1 MNFLADEC
9 CDALLVAGLR
19 RDGHDVL
26 CVVESAPGIDD
37 ETVLKMASDQDRIL
51 LTEDK
56 EFGELVVRLGYPAYS
71 IVLLRMNPA
80 DNDAKLSR
88 LREVL
93 EKQASRLPHSFV
105 VIDEGKA
112 RFRPFKTP

>member
-1 MNFLADEC
+1 M
-9 CDALLVAGLR
+9 AGLR

-26 CVVESAPGIDD
+26 YVVESAPGSDD
-37 ETVLKMASDQDRIL
+37 ETVLKLAADQDRIL

-56 EFGELVVRLGYPAYS
+56 EFGELVVRLGYPAYG

-80 DNDAKLSR
+80 GSNVKLKR

-105 VIDEGKA
+105 VINESKA
-112 RFRPFKTP
+112 RFRHFQTP

>member
-26 CVVESAPGIDD
+26 YVVEIAPGIDD
-37 ETVLKMASDQDRIL
+37 ETVLKMAADQDRIL

-56 EFGELVVRLGYPAYS
+56 EFGDLVVRLGYPAYG

-80 DNDAKLSR
+80 ESDTKLAR

-93 EKQASRLPHSFV
+93 DKQASRLPHSIV